1 MIQILPAIDIIGGRC
16 VRLSQGDFSRET
28 SYGVTPVEMA
38 SRFMDS
44 GFSSIHVVD
53 LDGARMGKPVN
64 MNSLRA
70 ISGITGLQV
79 EWGGGIKTRDDIE
92 AALEAGAT
100 SVVCGTV
107 AVRDPALFRSFID
120 EYGPDRVTLGADVRG
135 TKVAVSG
142 WTKTSEVALD
152 DLIKSFLP
160 GLKNVIVTEISRDG
174 MFTGPDAGFFRDL
187 AREFP
192 EVVFTA
198 SGGIGSIE
206 HIKVLE
212 ESGIPKVIV
221 GKALYENK
229 IRLEDLAI
237 WSQRG

>member
-1 MIQILPAIDIIGGRC
+1 
-16 VRLSQGDFSRET
+16 
-28 SYGVTPVEMA
+28 
-38 SRFMDS
+38 
-44 GFSSIHVVD
+44 
-53 LDGARMGKPVN
+53 
-64 MNSLRA
+64 
-70 ISGITGLQV
+70 
-79 EWGGGIKTRDDIE
+79 
-92 AALEAGAT
+92 
-100 SVVCGTV
+100 
-107 AVRDPALFRSFID
+107 
-120 EYGPDRVTLGADVRG
+120 
-135 TKVAVSG
+135 
-142 WTKTSEVALD
+142 
-152 DLIKSFLP
+152 
-160 GLKNVIVTEISRDG
+160 

>member
-107 AVRDPALFRSFID
+107 AVRDPALFMSFID
-120 EYGPDRVTLGADVRG
+120 EYGADRVTLGADVRG

-174 MFTGPDAGFFRDL
+174 MFTGPDAGLFHNL
-187 AREFP
+187 ARKFP

-212 ESGIPKVIV
+212 EAGIPKVIV

>member
-53 LDGARMGKPVN
+53 LDGARKGKPVN

-152 DLIKSFLP
+152 DLIRSFLP

-174 MFTGPDAGFFRDL
+174 MFTGPDAGLFRDL

-212 ESGIPKVIV
+212 EAGIPKVIV